1 MVSREEVDSLLKAQ
15 REAFS
20 DTVSLLMKSYESRL
34 EKSNSEFIELK
45 CCFEALK
52 SEFSNQ
58 NKLVVELRAE
68 IEDLKTPLIETNTA
82 QKASSER
89 IDYLED
95 QSRRNNL
102 RIDGIEEDQGE
113 TWEHVA
119 EKVKGLVRNKIGI
132 QGEVPIERA
141 HRVGKPFGDRPR
153 TIVARFR
160 NFPDKDNILKNAS
173 KLKGS
178 SLYINED
185 LCQASRDKRKEQL
198 PQLKQA
204 RSEGKIAYFVH
215 TRLVIKERTFQ
226 NSTGSPSQLPP
237 NDPEAHASHQE
248 TTIQPT
254 YDQVLRSSRTNNG
267 RPKNPAKP
275 SYRGRGGRK

>member
-68 IEDLKTPLIETNTA
+68 IDA

-226 NSTGSPSQLPP
+226 NFTGSPSQQPP

-254 YDQVLRSSRTNNG
+254 YDQVLRSSRTNNE
-267 RPKNPAKP
+267 RPKTPAKP